1 MPRLSDKVCLITGA
15 AQGIGLATAERFA
28 QEGALVVLTD
38 VKPQAV
44 ATGGVADEL
53 AASIRDPAAL
63 RRLIVMR
70 EILDRPVHRWE

>member
-1 MPRLSDKVCLITGA
+1 MLSSPTA
-15 AQGIGLATAERFA
+15 A
-28 QEGALVVLTD
+28 
-38 VKPQAV
+38 KPQAV

-53 AASIRDPAAL
+53 AAAIRDPAAL

>member
-1 MPRLSDKVCLITGA
+1 VNDA
-15 AQGIGLATAERFA
+15 FA
-28 QEGALVVLTD
+28 QDLGHRDSMLSSPTAA
-38 VKPQAV
+38 KPKAV

-53 AASIRDPAAL
+53 AVAIRDPAAL

>member
-1 MPRLSDKVCLITGA
+1 MLSSPTA
-15 AQGIGLATAERFA
+15 A
-28 QEGALVVLTD
+28 
-38 VKPQAV
+38 KPQAV

>member
-1 MPRLSDKVCLITGA
+1 VNDAFANDLGHRDSMLSSPTA
-15 AQGIGLATAERFA
+15 A
-28 QEGALVVLTD
+28 
-38 VKPQAV
+38 KPQAV

-53 AASIRDPAAL
+53 AAAIRDPAAL